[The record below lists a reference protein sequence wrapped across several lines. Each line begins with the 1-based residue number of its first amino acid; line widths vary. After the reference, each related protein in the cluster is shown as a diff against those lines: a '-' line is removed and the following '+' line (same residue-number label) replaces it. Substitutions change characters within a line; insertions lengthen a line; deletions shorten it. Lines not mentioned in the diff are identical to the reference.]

1 MVHKME
7 GNGRLVDDY
16 INNNKFIIS
25 KNQTKFDLKNE
36 QFSEHNVRENKN
48 KNSVAW

>member
-1 MVHKME
+1 MAVQLM
-7 GNGRLVDDY
+7 
-16 INNNKFIIS
+16 IILIITNLS
-25 KNQTKFDLKNE
+25 YQNQTKFDLKNE